1 MAMNTKEILLLIWI
15 FVLVALS
22 LLFWHFLG
30 WTIYALQKIIA
41 LNVVSLWSAAGY
53 AAVICAAC
61 LLS

>member
-30 WTIYALQKIIA
+30 WTIYALQQLTA
-41 LNVVSLWSAAGY
+41 LKVVSLPGAARY
-53 AAVICAAC
+53 AAVICAAR